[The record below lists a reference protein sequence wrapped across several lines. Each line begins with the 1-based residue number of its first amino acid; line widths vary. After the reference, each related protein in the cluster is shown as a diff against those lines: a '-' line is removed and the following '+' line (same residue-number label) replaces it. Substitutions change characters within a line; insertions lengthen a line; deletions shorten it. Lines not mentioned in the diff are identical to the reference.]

1 MTSIQRAQKQLLMDQ
16 NTGTGKS
23 GFIGNPSM
31 KQRKNALRIHSEIKG
46 FTLIEIMIVFT
57 LIGIL
62 VAMGIPQFKYAVK
75 RSREATLK
83 EDLFIMRKLLNQYC
97 VDKGHYPASLEALVE
112 EEYLMKIPKDPIT
125 RSSETWIEVT
135 ETLTEEELINGEIPG
150 VVDVHS
156 GSEEI
161 SLDGTPYNTW

>member
-1 MTSIQRAQKQLLMDQ
+1 MDQ
-16 NTGTGKS
+16 NTGTGES
-23 GFIGNPSM
+23 GSIENPFM
-31 KQRKNALRIHSEIKG
+31 KPRKNTFRIHSEMKG

-83 EDLFIMRKLLNQYC
+83 EDLFIIRKLLNQYC
-97 VDKGHYPASLEALVE
+97 VDKGHYPAALESLVE

-125 RSSETWIEVT
+125 RSSETWVEVT
-135 ETLTEEELINGEIPG
+135 ETLTEEELINGELPG

>member
-1 MTSIQRAQKQLLMDQ
+1 MDQ

-23 GFIGNPSM
+23 SFTGNSFM
-31 KQRKNALRIHSEIKG
+31 KPRKKTLRTHSETKG

-83 EDLFIMRKLLNQYC
+83 EDLFIIRKLLNQYC
-97 VDKGHYPASLEALVE
+97 VDKGHYPTSLPSLVE

-125 RSSETWIEVT
+125 RSSDTWVEVT
-135 ETLTEEELINGEIPG
+135 ETLTAQELINGEIPG
-150 VVDVHS
+150 VIDVHS

>member
-1 MTSIQRAQKQLLMDQ
+1 MMSIQRAQKQLLMDQ
-16 NTGTGKS
+16 TTGTGKS
-23 GFIGNPSM
+23 LFIRNPYAKSRRNM
-31 KQRKNALRIHSEIKG
+31 PYSYSRTAG

-97 VDKGHYPASLEALVE
+97 VDKGHYPASLESLVE
-112 EEYLMKIPKDPIT
+112 DEYLMKIPKDPIT
-125 RSSETWIEVT
+125 RSSETWVEVT

-150 VVDVHS
+150 VMDVHS

>member
-1 MTSIQRAQKQLLMDQ
+1 MDQ
-16 NTGTGKS
+16 NTGTGES
-23 GFIGNPSM
+23 GSIENPFM
-31 KQRKNALRIHSEIKG
+31 KPRKNTFRIHSEMKG

-83 EDLFIMRKLLNQYC
+83 EDLFIIRKLLNQYC
-97 VDKGHYPASLEALVE
+97 VDKGHYPASLESLVE

-125 RSSETWIEVT
+125 RSSETWVEVT
-135 ETLTEEELINGEIPG
+135 ETLTEEELINGELPG

>member
-1 MTSIQRAQKQLLMDQ
+1 MGQ
-16 NTGTGKS
+16 NTKTGNLRSICLS
-23 GFIGNPSM
+23 GPES
-31 KQRKNALRIHSEIKG
+31 KKRG
-46 FTLIEIMIVFT
+46 FTLIEVMIVFT

-62 VAMGIPQFKYAVK
+62 VAMGIPQYKYAAQ
-75 RSREATLK
+75 RAREATLK

-97 VDKGHYPASLEALVE
+97 IDKGEYPDSLQSLVD

-125 RSSETWIEVT
+125 KSSETWVEVK
-135 ETLTEEELINGEIPG
+135 ETLTDGELMSGKIPG
-150 VVDVHS
+150 VVDVRS

>member
-1 MTSIQRAQKQLLMDQ
+1 MDQ
-16 NTGTGKS
+16 NTGTGES
-23 GFIGNPSM
+23 GFIGNPFM
-31 KQRKNALRIHSEIKG
+31 KPRKNTFRIHSEMKG

-83 EDLFIMRKLLNQYC
+83 EDLFIIRKLLNQYC
-97 VDKGHYPASLEALVE
+97 VDKGHYPASLESLVE

-125 RSSETWIEVT
+125 RSSETWVEVT
-135 ETLTEEELINGEIPG
+135 ETLTEEELINGELPG

>member
-16 NTGTGKS
+16 NTGTGESRLIRNPFIKS
-23 GFIGNPSM
+23 
-31 KQRKNALRIHSEIKG
+31 RKNTLRIHSEMDG

-97 VDKGHYPASLEALVE
+97 IDKGHYPPSLESLVE

-125 RSSETWIEVT
+125 RSSETWVEVT

-150 VVDVHS
+150 IVNVHS

>member
-16 NTGTGKS
+16 NTGTGES
-23 GFIGNPSM
+23 GLIENPFM
-31 KQRKNALRIHSEIKG
+31 KPRKNTLRIYSEMKG

-83 EDLFIMRKLLNQYC
+83 EDLFIIRKLLNQYC
-97 VDKGHYPASLEALVE
+97 VDKGHYPASLESLVE

-125 RSSETWIEVT
+125 RSSETWVEVT
-135 ETLTEEELINGEIPG
+135 ETLTEEELINGELPG

>member
-16 NTGTGKS
+16 NTGTGES
-23 GFIGNPSM
+23 GSIENPFM
-31 KQRKNALRIHSEIKG
+31 KPRKNTFRIHSEMKG

-83 EDLFIMRKLLNQYC
+83 EDLFIIRKLLNQYC
-97 VDKGHYPASLEALVE
+97 VDKGHYPASLESLVE

-125 RSSETWIEVT
+125 RSSETWVEVT
-135 ETLTEEELINGEIPG
+135 ETLTEEELINGELPG